1 CFLVALP
8 NRDRT
13 LRGTLVLPEE
23 RTQELRTAATME
35 AFLHTSFPDILPYLV
50 ETPEALL
57 HKPLGEIITI
67 RCGVLH
73 HAGAVLLLGDAAHA
87 VVPFMGQGV
96 NIGLE
101 DCQVLA
107 ELFDEHGADLERVF
121 ATMTA
126 RRRPEG
132 LACADL
138 SAWNYQELTRGRPPD
153 AAPPEASLVS
163 QVNFSGLSYQ
173 RVAERTIPRWC
184 PRVVASAPYAEPAMV
199 AAT

>member
-1 CFLVALP
+1 
-8 NRDRT
+8 
-13 LRGTLVLPEE
+13 
-23 RTQELRTAATME
+23 M
-35 AFLHTSFPDILPYLV
+35 
-50 ETPEALL
+50 L
-57 HKPLGEIITI
+57 HKPLGDIITI
-67 RCGVLH
+67 RCDVLH

-107 ELFDEHGADLERVF
+107 ELFDEHGADLERIF

-126 RRRPEG
+126 RRWPEG

-138 SAWNYQELTRGRPPD
+138 SAWNYQELTGGRLPA
-153 AAPPEASLVS
+153 AAPPDTSLVS

-184 PRVVASAPYAEPAMV
+184 PRVVASAPYAEPAMF
-199 AAT
+199 AAA